1 MESSWLM
8 LLRSAAVSAAIES
21 SAPFAFTE
29 MAAGACDMLLKPR
42 RLGETL

>member
-1 MESSWLM
+1 MKSSWLM
-8 LLRSAAVSAAIES
+8 LLRSAAMSAAIES

-29 MAAGACDMLLKPR
+29 MGAGVYDVLLKSR